1 MVCGGLPASS
11 LVSLPMSMPQIMV
24 VICGDV
30 WWFWFFPVVC
40 GGLR

>member
-11 LVSLPMSMPQIMV
+11 LVSLPMPPNSDV

-30 WWFWFFPVVC
+30 WCFFFFP